1 MKSVARFLVFCL
13 LAAMIAGCTPEPPAV
28 TPPEQTAPPAP
39 TFKIGIMTGTVSQG
53 EDEYRAAEQM
63 KAKYGDRIVHVTYP
77 DNFMQEQETVIGQI
91 TGMASDPE
99 VKAIVICQGVPG
111 TAAAIDKIRE
121 TRKDLPII
129 VVVPHEDPSIIAK
142 KADLSFET
150 DNLSRGKTI
159 IQLAKQMGATHF
171 LHYSFPRHMSMEL
184 LAQRRDIMIEECE
197 AQGIEWVFVTAPDPM
212 GPDGI
217 PGAQKFIME
226 DVPRQ
231 VEKYG
236 KDICVFSTN
245 CGMQEPL
252 IKSALDTGAMF
263 AEQCCP
269 SPTHGYPGAL
279 GLDVA
284 GMAGDVSKILTAIE
298 DSIVEKGGAGRFATW
313 PVPINMVFLRAS
325 VELAMGAVE
334 GKVSLTDEAAIKAAL
349 EADAGTTVTLSK
361 YIPDGNFYLTI
372 MGSYVFG
379 AE

>member
-1 MKSVARFLVFCL
+1 MKTVSRLLAFCL
-13 LAAMIAGCTPEPPAV
+13 LAAILAGCGPSVPKNY
-28 TPPEQTAPPAP
+28 
-39 TFKIGIMTGTVSQG
+39 KIGVVTGTVSQG

-63 KAKYGDRIVHVTYP
+63 KAKYGDRITHVTYP

-91 TGMASDPE
+91 TGLAADKNVMAL
-99 VKAIVICQGVPG
+99 IICQGVPG
-111 TAAAIDKIRE
+111 TAAAIDKIRQ

-129 VVVPHEDPSIIAK
+129 VVVPHEDPKVIAK
-142 KADLSFET
+142 KADLVFET
-150 DNLSRGKTI
+150 DNLARGTSI
-159 IQLAKQMGATHF
+159 INLAKQMGATHF
-171 LHYSFPRHMSMEL
+171 LHYSFPRHMAMEL
-184 LAQRRDIMIEECE
+184 LAKRRDIFEQECKK
-197 AQGIEWVFVTAPDPM
+197 QGIEFVFVTAPDPT

-252 IKSALDTGAMF
+252 IKSALDTGAIF

-279 GLDVA
+279 GLDVKD
-284 GMAGDVSKILTAIE
+284 MAGDVPKILKAIE
-298 DSIVEKGGAGRFATW
+298 EAIVAKGGAGRFATW

-325 VELAMGAVE
+325 VELAFQAVD
-334 GKVSLTDEAAIKAAL
+334 GKIKLTDAAVLTSEL
-349 EADAGTTVTLSK
+349 EKDAGTKITLTK
-361 YIPDGNFYLTI
+361 YADAPDGHMYLVI
-372 MGSYVFG
+372 LGSYIFG
-379 AE
+379 KK

>member
-1 MKSVARFLVFCL
+1 M
-13 LAAMIAGCTPEPPAV
+13 
-28 TPPEQTAPPAP
+28 
-39 TFKIGIMTGTVSQG
+39 
-53 EDEYRAAEQM
+53 
-63 KAKYGDRIVHVTYP
+63 
-77 DNFMQEQETVIGQI
+77 
-91 TGMASDPE
+91 
-99 VKAIVICQGVPG
+99 
-111 TAAAIDKIRE
+111 
-121 TRKDLPII
+121 
-129 VVVPHEDPSIIAK
+129 VPHEDPSIIAK

-263 AEQCCP
+263 AEQCYP
-269 SPTHGYPGAL
+269 SPPHGYPGAL

-284 GMAGDVSKILTAIE
+284 GMAGDVSKILPAIE

-334 GKVSLTDEAAIKAAL
+334 GKV
-349 EADAGTTVTLSK
+349 
-361 YIPDGNFYLTI
+361 
-372 MGSYVFG
+372 
-379 AE
+379 